1 MGLPSHSAPSPCAAP
16 VAALAASPST
26 WHHRLGHPGVDAL
39 SKLSSD
45 SSVVCSRRTHDF
57 CHACQLGRHTRMHF
71 ASSTSRADNIFD
83 LIHCDIWTSPV
94 VSVSGHKYYMLI
106 IDYHSYFV
114 WTFSLQVK
122 SDTFS
127 TISKKIA
134 FVSTQFGRTIKVV
147 LCDNDREFDNT
158 SSQAFFTTHGVA
170 LQMSCPYTSP
180 QNGKAERTLH
190 TINNMIRP
198 LLF

>member
-1 MGLPSHSAPSPCAAP
+1 MGLPSHSAPSPCVAP

-83 LIHCDIWTSPV
+83 LIHCDIWISPV

-127 TISKKIA
+127 TISKKSPLSRHSLA
-134 FVSTQFGRTIKVV
+134 APLKLFCVTTTVSSIIPPLKHSSPLMGWLCRCPVPTPLRRTVKPSV
-147 LCDNDREFDNT
+147 L
-158 SSQAFFTTHGVA
+158 FT
-170 LQMSCPYTSP
+170 P
-180 QNGKAERTLH
+180 
-190 TINNMIRP
+190 
-198 LLF
+198 